1 MKRKLL
7 FPVLFLVLISS
18 TAQSQERLFQLNKG
32 MQQWVDPYI
41 YQPELNFHP
50 SVKPFQI
57 SELREKTPFD
67 SILNPQRPAGGF
79 YDSWVG
85 RKIFKEDLVKFEAGD
100 FMLRINPLFHFQIGR
115 DLENEDNAYTN
126 TRGFHIEGTIGPKVS
141 FYTGFFENQ
150 ASFVNYIDSVVVRQG
165 IVPGQGRIKFFKENA
180 YDYSMSFGGVI
191 YRPSKHF
198 AFQFAHDKNF
208 IGDGYRS
215 LLLSDVAYNYPFL
228 KITTDVWKIKYI
240 NIFAQFQD
248 LKTPVTH
255 NTAFR
260 KKYGTFHYLDVNI
273 GKKLKIGLF
282 DAIIWA
288 NDTANGRGFDMNY
301 LNPVIFLR
309 PVEFSLN
316 SPDNAMIG
324 MNVSFAFSRNHI
336 LYGQLALDEFLL
348 KEVKDGNG
356 WHGNKQAFQVG
367 YKGFNLGIK
376 NLGFQTEFN
385 YVRPFMYQHL
395 STLQNYGHFNEA
407 LAHPLG
413 ANFYES
419 VSFLTYR
426 YRRIH
431 LSAQVM
437 YAVSGR
443 DTATFNYG
451 NNIFKNYQNRPSEY
465 GNEHLQGL
473 QTTTMFTDLKLSYL
487 INPKT
492 NMNVELGVINRNL
505 TNDLYEQNTMWVYFG
520 FRTAIYNYY
529 YDF

>member
-1 MKRKLL
+1 MKRKILFIALILL
-7 FPVLFLVLISS
+7 AA
-18 TAQSQERLFQLNKG
+18 TAYSQERLLPINKG
-32 MQQWVDPYI
+32 MQQWFEPYV
-41 YQPELNFHP
+41 YEPGLNLHP
-50 SVKPFQI
+50 SVRPFQI
-57 SELREKTPFD
+57 TELRAHTPYD
-67 SILNPQRPAGGF
+67 SILNPERPTGGF
-79 YDSWVG
+79 YGSWVG
-85 RKIFKEDLVKFEAGD
+85 RKIFKEDLVKFEVGD
-100 FMLRINPLFHFQIGR
+100 FMLRLNPLFHFQVGR

-126 TRGFHIEGTIGPKVS
+126 TRGFHLEGTIGPKVS

-150 ASFVNYIDSVVVRQG
+150 ASFVPYIDSILSRHGV
-165 IVPGQGRIKFFKENA
+165 VPGQGRVKIFKESA

-191 YRPSKHF
+191 FKPSKHF
-198 AFQFAHDKNF
+198 TFLFAHDKNF

-215 LLLSDVAYNYPFL
+215 LLLSDVAYNYPFF
-228 KITTDVWKIKYI
+228 KITTDVWKIKYV

-248 LKTPVTH
+248 LKTPVQT
-255 NTAFR
+255 NVAFR
-260 KKYGTFHYLDVNI
+260 KKYGAFHYLDVNI

-282 DAIIWA
+282 DAIIWQ
-288 NDTANGRGFDMNY
+288 NDPATGRGFDMNY
-301 LNPVIFLR
+301 LNPIIFLR

-324 MNVSFAFSRNHI
+324 LNTSFAFTRNHV
-336 LYGQLALDEFLL
+336 LYGQLAIDEFLL
-348 KEVKDGNG
+348 KEVREGRG
-356 WHGNKQAFQVG
+356 WHGNKQGFQIG
-367 YKGFNLGIK
+367 YKGTNLGIN

-395 STLQNYGHFNEA
+395 NTLQNYGHYNEA

-426 YRRIH
+426 YRRIN

-443 DTATFNYG
+443 DTGTFNFG
-451 NNIFKNYQNRPSEY
+451 SNIFKNYQDRPTEF
-465 GNEHLQGL
+465 GNVHLQGL
-473 QTTTMFTDLKLSYL
+473 ETTTLFTDLKLSYL

-505 TNDLYEQNTMWVYFG
+505 TNDLQEQKTMWVYFG

-529 YDF
+529 YDL